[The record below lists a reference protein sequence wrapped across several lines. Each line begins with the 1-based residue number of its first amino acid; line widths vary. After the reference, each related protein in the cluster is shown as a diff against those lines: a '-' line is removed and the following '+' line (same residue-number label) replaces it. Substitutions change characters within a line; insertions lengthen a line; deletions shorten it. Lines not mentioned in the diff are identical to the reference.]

1 MKRRAVAGKNASYIT
16 KRHISCTKWKT
27 RTDNGCSFIYL
38 YTIIY
43 QQFRT
48 RWHTKYQLRRVLVNN
63 ADLQCP
69 MAQSSLEGPL
79 KENCFLPSELYKL
92 GLHDWLIEVCS
103 ECCIIPSFGVNAVVC
118 LRSTAKGQGGNSRV
132 C

>member
-1 MKRRAVAGKNASYIT
+1 M
-16 KRHISCTKWKT
+16 
-27 RTDNGCSFIYL
+27 DNGCSFIYL

-48 RWHTKYQLRRVLVNN
+48 RCYTKYQVRRVLVNN

-69 MAQSSLEGPL
+69 MAQSSLEGAL
-79 KENCFLPSELYKL
+79 EDNCFLPSGLHKL

-103 ECCIIPSFGVNAVVC
+103 ECCTIPSFGVNGVIC
-118 LRSTAKGQGGNSRV
+118 LRSTVYSKRPGCEHELPYFACFGTTKPDFSELKL
-132 C
+132 

>member
-1 MKRRAVAGKNASYIT
+1 MENKNGQWLFL
-16 KRHISCTKWKT
+16 HF
-27 RTDNGCSFIYL
+27 G

-48 RWHTKYQLRRVLVNN
+48 RCYTKYQVRRVLVNN

-69 MAQSSLEGPL
+69 MAQSSHEGPL
-79 KENCFLPSELYKL
+79 EDNCFLPPGLHKL

-103 ECCIIPSFGVNAVVC
+103 ECCTIPSFGVNGVIC
-118 LRSTAKGQGGNSRV
+118 LRSTVYGKRPGWKLTRLLTL
-132 C
+132 